1 MAQFIDER
9 NDAPE
14 LEEGE
19 ELQSFEDSAEVEQP
33 EETVEAA
40 PEPEESSEEDLPE
53 KYKNKSVKDIISMH
67 QNAEQLLGK
76 QGQEVGELRRIV
88 DDFIKAQTVNAH
100 SAEEEMNEED
110 FFTNPKEAVAKML
123 ENHPSIKQQQEATKQ
138 MQRQAVL
145 DKLQSTHPD
154 WQQVLTDKKFGEW
167 IGASKVRQRLLQEAD
182 KNYDYDAAHEL
193 LSTWKERQE
202 TVKSTVDA
210 EKAQR
215 KEQVK
220 TASSGTS
227 SGSGERPSRKVY
239 RRADIIELMR
249 TDPQRYEDL
258 MPEIRQAYAEGRVK

>member
-9 NDAPE
+9 NDNPE
-14 LEEGE
+14 LEDGE
-19 ELQSFEDSAEVEQP
+19 ELQSFEESAETDQP
-33 EETVEAA
+33 EEEVEST
-40 PEPEESSEEDLPE
+40 PEPEQEPEDLPD
-53 KYKNKSVKDIISMH
+53 KYKGKDVKDIIAMH

-88 DDFIKAQTVNAH
+88 DDFIKAQSVNAH
-100 SAEEEMNEED
+100 SAEEEVTEED
-110 FFTNPKEAVAKML
+110 FFANPKEAINKML
-123 ENHPSIKQQQEATKQ
+123 DNHPSIKQQQQATVE
-138 MQRQAVL
+138 MQRQATL
-145 DKLQSTHPD
+145 DKLTAAHPD
-154 WQQVLTDKKFGEW
+154 WQQILGDAKFGQW
-167 IGASKVRQRLLQEAD
+167 IRESTIRSRLLKDAD
-182 KNYDYDAAHEL
+182 TNYDFDAANEIL
-193 LSTWKERQE
+193 NMWKERQE

-210 EKAQR
+210 EKKTR

-258 MPEIRQAYAEGRVK
+258 MPEIRAAYAEGRVK